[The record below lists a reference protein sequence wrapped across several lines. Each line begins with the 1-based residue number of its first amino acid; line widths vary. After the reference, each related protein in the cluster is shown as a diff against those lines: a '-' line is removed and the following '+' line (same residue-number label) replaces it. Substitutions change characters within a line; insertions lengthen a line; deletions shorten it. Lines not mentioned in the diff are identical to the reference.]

1 MIQFERYQLDNGL
14 TLIIHPDPSTPL
26 VSVCLTYKVGTRN
39 EQAERTGFA
48 HLFEHLMFGGS
59 KNAPRF
65 DDHIQ
70 QAGGENNA
78 FTNQDITVYY
88 DVVPKE
94 NIEIALW
101 LEADRML
108 NLQLNQQSLDI
119 QRKVV
124 IEEFKE
130 VCINEPYGDIWHH
143 IGPLAYQDH
152 PYSIPTI
159 GKTFKH
165 IEDANLADV
174 QAFFE
179 RYYCP
184 NNAILTLCGAIE
196 PQEALL
202 LVNKWFGDIPRKEAV
217 VPQFPKVKIP
227 TTQQTLTIE
236 ANVPLD
242 ALYLIFYSANRLD
255 QDYYADDLL
264 SDILA
269 EGEAA
274 RFYDELVKKQQLFSD
289 LDAYITG
296 TIGQGLF
303 IIEGKLG
310 EGISFEQAEAAI
322 WEQLQQLQNQAL
334 EKEEFQKLLNCLEHN
349 IEFGETN
356 HLHKAMSL
364 GYYETLGDA
373 NWINQ
378 EPERYKALSP
388 ELLQARSQRLFRKE
402 HSCKIHYK
410 SIDNQS
416 FS

>member
-1 MIQFERYQLDNGL
+1 MIKFERYKLANGL
-14 TLIIHPDPSTPL
+14 TLIVHPDVSTPL

-39 EQAERTGFA
+39 EQPERTGFA

-88 DVVPKE
+88 DIVPKD
-94 NIEIALW
+94 NIELALW

-108 NLQLNQQSLDI
+108 NLNLDQQSLDI

-143 IGPLAYQDH
+143 MGPLAYKNH

-165 IEDANLADV
+165 IEDATLGDV
-174 QAFFE
+174 KAFFDQ
-179 RYYCP
+179 YYCP
-184 NNAILTLCGAIE
+184 NNAILTISGDVE
-196 PQEALL
+196 PLHVLE
-202 LVNKWFGDIPRKEAV
+202 LVKKWFGDIPSGNTPT
-217 VPQFPKVKIP
+217 PQFPAVNLPKQHQHIDV
-227 TTQQTLTIE
+227 E
-236 ANVPLD
+236 ANVPLNG
-242 ALYLIFYSANRLD
+242 LYLAFYSANRLA

-269 EGEAA
+269 EGETS
-274 RFYDELVKKQQLFSD
+274 RLYDELVKKQQLFSD

-296 TIGQGLF
+296 TIDQGLLV
-303 IIEGKLG
+303 IEGKLS
-310 EGISFEQAEAAI
+310 EDISFQEAEDAI
-322 WEQLQQLQNQAL
+322 WELL
-334 EKEEFQKLLNCLEHN
+334 ERLKTEPLNPQEFKKLLNCVEHN
-349 IEFGETN
+349 LEFGETS

-373 NWINQ
+373 HWINQ
-378 EPERYKALSP
+378 EQERYKKLTPEVLQKRAQQVFQKNLS
-388 ELLQARSQRLFRKE
+388 S
-402 HSCKIHYK
+402 SIYYK
-410 SIDNQS
+410 SVD
-416 FS
+416 